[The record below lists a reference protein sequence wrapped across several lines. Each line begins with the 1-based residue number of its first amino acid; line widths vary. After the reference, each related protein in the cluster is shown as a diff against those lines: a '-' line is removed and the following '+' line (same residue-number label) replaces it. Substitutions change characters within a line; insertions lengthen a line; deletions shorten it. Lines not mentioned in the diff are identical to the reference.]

1 MDKLSDSEMEMLA
14 GGCAWCN
21 ISCQLG
27 NKGSCVLFSTRY

>member
-1 MDKLSDSEMEMLA
+1 MEMLA

-27 NKGSCVLFSTRY
+27 NKGS